1 MVAFPETQLGQN
13 EFHYLKRLTSRIF
26 LFVIERREVK
36 MINLE
41 YMSTEQINS
50 RTHDLDILSIYDAL
64 QIMNEEDEKVPQ
76 AVKKEIPQIEKAVEM
91 VIEAFRHGGRL
102 IYMGAGTSGRLG
114 VLDAVECPPTFGTPP
129 EMVVGLIAGGEGAFI
144 KAVEGAEDSL
154 TMGVEDLKEINLSK
168 NDVVIGIAAS
178 GRTPYVIA
186 AMNYAKE
193 IGCKTVGIA
202 CNKNSE
208 VGRVADIAIEVVV
221 GPEVLTGSTRL
232 KAGTA
237 QKMVLNMI
245 STISMVGIGKAYKN
259 LMVDVQRTNKK
270 LETRAE
276 NIIIAATEVDR
287 DTARKILE
295 EADGSVKL
303 AITMILLNCN
313 ADEAKNKLKKA
324 NGHIRKTLNDIV

>member
-1 MVAFPETQLGQN
+1 
-13 EFHYLKRLTSRIF
+13 
-26 LFVIERREVK
+26 

-41 YMSTEQINS
+41 DMSTEQINS
-50 RTHDLDILSIYDAL
+50 KTHDLDIMPISEAL

-76 AVKKEIPQIEKAVEM
+76 AIKKEIPQIEKAVEV
-91 VIEAFRHGGRL
+91 VIEAFRKGGRL

-129 EMVVGLIAGGEGAFI
+129 EMVVGLIAGGEGAFV

-154 TMGVEDLKEINLSK
+154 TMGVNDLKEIDLKS
-168 NDVVIGIAAS
+168 NDVVVGIAAS

-186 AMNYAKE
+186 ALNYAKE
-193 IGCKTVGIA
+193 IGCKTIGIA

-208 VGRVADIAIEVVV
+208 IGKVADIAIEVVV

-287 DTARKILE
+287 DTAKRVLE

-303 AITMILLNCN
+303 AITMIFLNCN
-313 ADEAKNKLKKA
+313 AEEAKERLKLA
-324 NGHIRKTLNDIV
+324 NGHIRRTLD